1 MRQRTVHRCGLLL
14 ALLATGSLAL
24 AAAPSGPPAPGGP
37 GGPGGPAGTQRIN
50 GETISPDFPFESHY
64 VTVLGSKMHY
74 VDEGQGEV
82 VLFIHGN
89 PTSSYLW
96 RNVIPHVAKGYR
108 AIAIDLIGMGK
119 SDKPALDYTYL
130 DHRRYLEGFIEA
142 LNLKNITFVIH
153 DWGTVLGTDY
163 AMRHEANVRGI
174 ALMEPLLPPS
184 YPARTAP
191 GANSIFGQFRSQAGE
206 KLIYEDNYFVER
218 MIPGAVV
225 RTLSEAEMNAYRAPY
240 LEPASRKPT
249 LMWPRELPMGGE
261 PAANVKIISDIGEWM
276 KKTTVPM
283 LFFWSQGQ
291 QNNADYYV
299 QNVHNI
305 ETHYLG
311 VGRHYIQEDHPES
324 IGRAVYDWR
333 RRIGK

>member
-1 MRQRTVHRCGLLL
+1 MIRSGARHWGALV
-14 ALLATGSLAL
+14 ALLAISTAAH
-24 AAAPSGPPAPGGP
+24 AAAPAAAPGV
-37 GGPGGPAGTQRIN
+37 QRIA
-50 GETISPDFPFESHY
+50 GETISAEFPFQSHY

-108 AIAIDLIGMGK
+108 AVAIDLIGMGK
-119 SDKPALDYTYL
+119 SDKPDIAYTYL
-130 DHRRYLEGFIEA
+130 DHRRYLDAFIEA
-142 LNLKNITFVIH
+142 LGLKNITFVVH

-163 AMRHEANVRGI
+163 AMRHEANVRGV
-174 ALMEPLLPPS
+174 AFMEPLLPPS
-184 YPARTAP
+184 YPARAEP
-191 GANSIFGQFRSQAGE
+191 GAQSIFGQLRGAAGD
-206 KLIYEDNYFVER
+206 KLIYEENYFVEK

-240 LEPASRKPT
+240 LAPASRKPT
-249 LMWPRELPMGGE
+249 LMWPRELPMGGA
-261 PAANVKIISDIGEWM
+261 PAANAEIISHIGEWM
-276 KKTTVPM
+276 KTTTVPM
-283 LFFWSQGQ
+283 LYFWSQGQ
-291 QNNADYYV
+291 ENTANYYV
-299 QNVHNI
+299 QNVHDI

-324 IGRAVYDWR
+324 IGRAVHDWR
-333 RRIGK
+333 RRLDQARQRH